1 MEVERKAKIERSYVG
16 RYFFDNFD
24 PQFCI
29 DGRFVFGDDDG
40 IATILDLFHSKDFLI
55 PIQINLPVKQGR
67 ERWIGNTI
75 FLDLNTVLVV
85 FTESNDYKENCYL
98 GIGKNNQQKITVESA
113 GLVYADGAWML
124 IGQTSGL
131 NLRDGVYALY
141 VNFEDDR
148 RYAFNMKTNQNGE
161 VCLSQSIE
169 LPIGIT
175 EFGLFDG
182 HIYGFLDKTDT
193 IVPDLSKIVKVSVES
208 GEQELLPTT
217 NSAML
222 FEDGYDAVGKMI
234 CVGWKVYV
242 STRSGWEDKSRLVT
256 LNLESLEWSKTE
268 LEFDGWIQWLTSDGK
283 RALIVGLESACY
295 RFIVEQPD
303 SLWNLVSM
311 AIKQQSDSNPRYPSC
326 LRIRNSDVRF
336 P

>member
-1 MEVERKAKIERSYVG
+1 MDVEKKSKIERSYVG
-16 RYFFDNFD
+16 TYFCGFDDQAFS
-24 PQFCI
+24 I
-29 DGRFVFGDDDG
+29 DGRFVFSDDDG
-40 IATILDLFHSKDFLI
+40 IATILDLFHSKDRSI
-55 PIQINLPVKQGR
+55 PIEIKRPLEQGS
-67 ERWIGNTI
+67 ERWISEKF
-75 FLDLNTVLVV
+75 FLDLNTTLVI
-85 FTESNDYKENCYL
+85 FSEYDGIGCLSYL
-98 GIGKNNQQKITVESA
+98 GIGTNDMQTI
-113 GLVYADGAWML
+113 ADKEAAS
-124 IGQTSGL
+124 I
-131 NLRDGVYALY
+131 LRDGVYALY

-311 AIKQQSDSNPRYPSC
+311 AIKQQSDSNPRYREYILSKLPT
-326 LRIRNSDVRF
+326 NSKFRCPFSINDRLVL
-336 P
+336 